1 MAIIQTMVFFVIIV
15 SQTYNNLTV
24 DIGRHPSLS
33 ITLKF
38 HFPASFFTLM
48 ACIIIVIH
56 PICLFQKAVTA
67 ILLHMIES
75 VTGTDLRIFLISRSA
90 FDSTITC
97 ASRAAYHASRE
108 YYVQYYY

>member
-1 MAIIQTMVFFVIIV
+1 MASIQTMVFFIIIV
-15 SQTYNNLTV
+15 NQTYNNH
-24 DIGRHPSLS
+24 RRWYPSLS

-97 ASRAAYHASRE
+97 ASRAAYHAPCF
-108 YYVQYYY
+108 